1 MELSIVV
8 KRFKTKEDAMNAA
21 KEFSKRYANPQIEE
35 CISQELDDRGH
46 WSKTFGCFTVGPAKD
61 NMDDF
66 VYSAECDFLFEL

>member
-8 KRFKTKEDAMNAA
+8 KRYKSKKDAMKAA

-35 CISQELDDRGH
+35 GISQELDDSGR
-46 WSKTFGCFTVGPAKD
+46 WTKTFGCLTVGPAKD

-66 VYSAECDFLFEL
+66 IYSAECDFLFEL